1 MPPFVL
7 ACLAYLSI
15 ALPSSTLGLLWPSMR
30 VSFHQSV
37 GALGVLLV
45 FGVTAS
51 VLSSA
56 ATGRVLPR
64 LGAGR
69 VLASGTFLSGV
80 ALAIEAFAPSLWI
93 MTAGTVVFG
102 LGFGAMD
109 SALNAYA
116 ASHFG
121 ARQINWMHA
130 SYGLG
135 ATIGPLLT
143 TALLG
148 SGLSWRWIYG
158 SLAVAGVA
166 IAGVFTVTRDH
177 WPESAPP
184 SPPGGTP
191 PRRRD
196 REPGPPGHTAD
207 QKPRATALLIAAAF
221 AAVEAGIEAGAGI
234 WGYIFLTAGRGLPH
248 QAAGI
253 VIAAYWATMFAGR
266 AVLGPVAERLGPAR
280 VLTGAVIGVALSA
293 ALMTVPGPSGLA
305 VAALVTLGLAAA
317 PIFPLFTLT
326 TARRAGAVPRGDT
339 GPRDAA
345 GLSDAGGLT
354 DAGLRRTTRAVSFR
368 VAASAAGNAALP
380 AGMGL
385 AIGAF
390 HAGVLA
396 PALLILSAAMCGLHR
411 AAVRDRTG
419 LRPAGPGRRTRTRR
433 RPRGAA
439 AGRGPHRP
447 GGAAGS
453 VQK

>member
-1 MPPFVL
+1 
-7 ACLAYLSI
+7 
-15 ALPSSTLGLLWPSMR
+15 
-30 VSFHQSV
+30 
-37 GALGVLLV
+37 
-45 FGVTAS
+45 
-51 VLSSA
+51 
-56 ATGRVLPR
+56 
-64 LGAGR
+64 
-69 VLASGTFLSGV
+69 
-80 ALAIEAFAPSLWI
+80 
-93 MTAGTVVFG
+93 
-102 LGFGAMD
+102 
-109 SALNAYA
+109 
-116 ASHFG
+116 
-121 ARQINWMHA
+121 
-130 SYGLG
+130 
-135 ATIGPLLT
+135 
-143 TALLG
+143 
-148 SGLSWRWIYG
+148 
-158 SLAVAGVA
+158 
-166 IAGVFTVTRDH
+166 
-177 WPESAPP
+177 
-184 SPPGGTP
+184 
-191 PRRRD
+191 
-196 REPGPPGHTAD
+196 
-207 QKPRATALLIAAAF
+207 
-221 AAVEAGIEAGAGI
+221 
-234 WGYIFLTAGRGLPH
+234 
-248 QAAGI
+248 
-253 VIAAYWATMFAGR
+253 MFAGR